1 MMISLKTRVGG
12 DVFYL
17 SVDLIETITR
27 REGNTSEIRLVNG
40 NIYPCQETP
49 QQIANRISF
58 VQMSSELSKPK
69 PRKEWDQLS

>member
-12 DVFYL
+12 DIFYL
-17 SVDLIETITR
+17 NINLIETITR
-27 REGNTSEIRLVNG
+27 REENTSEIRLVNG

-58 VQMSSELSKPK
+58 ILMSSELSKPK
-69 PRKEWDQLS
+69 QTHEWSKLP